1 MNMEIIIDGMHC
13 VNCSQNIKKR
23 LLREPGVVGVEI
35 DHVSGKAVIDID
47 NKTITSLKVCGCIR
61 ELGFSVRDNDI
72 LTVSIKGMHCASCA
86 SKVFNAL
93 SGLNNVS
100 EISVDSVREIAVI
113 HTVNGF
119 DGIDTIPGLVKD
131 AGFEFN
137 GIKEQS
143 DIPVDLQKELR
154 EKTIA
159 ITRIITAFLFSVPL
173 MIMMYIPQLSIHK
186 FVLYQLI
193 VLSPV
198 IAFVIFPIFRNG
210 IRDITNKSL
219 TMDVMYCLGIGT
231 ALVASILGTFNILLD
246 HSFVMFDTVLM
257 LGGFLMLGRFLEN
270 RAKVKAS
277 ATISKLIRLQP
288 KTAIKVL
295 DNTEHE
301 VDIVEVVPGD
311 ILRIR
316 PGDSIPV
323 DGMVAGGHSS
333 VDESLLSGEAIPVEK
348 TEGMTVSSGT
358 INKNGVLT
366 IIAQKVGND
375 TVLAQIV
382 KIVETAQRMKPPIQ
396 KIADKVVQWFIPVI
410 LGIALLTF
418 IVWYFIFNAS
428 VFFSLTSMIAVL
440 VIACP
445 CALGLASPTAV
456 SVGIGR
462 GAELGVLIKNGES
475 LEAMKK
481 CDTVVFDKTGT
492 LTKGVP
498 QVVDLYIPDGDTKR
512 ILSLMMSLEK
522 NSNHPLADAI
532 VKYAEQQGAQYFP
545 VNEFV
550 SVEGCGIFG
559 RIDNCDVVAGS
570 VDFTKNKKIETSS
583 ADSFIAEHIK
593 NGRSIIA
600 FSVNGVLSSVVA
612 IEDELRENS
621 KHAVSMLK
629 TMGFFTMVLS
639 GDNYQSAKNIAERV
653 GIDTVIA
660 PVLPSEKLQKIQELQ
675 KNGNRVI
682 FTGDGINDAAALSGA
697 DVGIAFGNGSD
708 IALESGDIIL
718 VKNDPLDIVTSI
730 QLGRKIYNR
739 IKQNI
744 FWAFAYNISLIP
756 LAAGAL
762 YPLWGFSFKPE
773 YAAFAMSLSSV
784 TVISL
789 SLMLKKFRM
798 KLSS

>member
-1 MNMEIIIDGMHC
+1 MEIIIDGMNC

-23 LLREPGVVGVEI
+23 LLREPGVVGVAI
-35 DHVSGKAVIDID
+35 DHVSGNAVIDID
-47 NKTITSLKVCGCIR
+47 NKKITSLKVCDCIR
-61 ELGFSVRDNDI
+61 ELGFSVREKDI

-86 SKVFNAL
+86 SRIHDAL
-93 SGLNNVS
+93 SELNNVS
-100 EISVDSVREIAVI
+100 EISIDIVGEKALI
-113 HTVNGF
+113 HTIKGFNGM
-119 DGIDTIPGLVKD
+119 DTIPDLVKD

-137 GIKEQS
+137 GIKEHY
-143 DIPVDLQKELR
+143 DIPIDLQKELR
-154 EKTIA
+154 GKMIA
-159 ITRIITAFLFSVPL
+159 IARIVAAFVFSIPL

-186 FVLYQLI
+186 FALYQLI

-198 IAFVIFPIFRNG
+198 ITFVIFPIIRNG
-210 IRDITNKSL
+210 IRDIVNKSL

-231 ALVASILGTFNILLD
+231 ALVSSILGTFNILLD

-257 LGGFLMLGRFLEN
+257 LGGFLMLGRYLES
-270 RAKVKAS
+270 RAKAKAS
-277 ATISKLIRLQP
+277 DTISKLIRLQP

-295 DNTEHE
+295 DDTEHE

-311 ILRIR
+311 VLRIR

-323 DGMVAGGHSS
+323 DGMVVGGHSS

-348 TEGMTVSSGT
+348 TEGLTVSSGT

-396 KIADKVVQWFIPVI
+396 KIADRVVQWFIPVI

-418 IVWYFIFNAS
+418 TVWHFIFDAS

-462 GAELGVLIKNGES
+462 GAELGILIKNGES

-498 QVVDLYIPDGDTKR
+498 LVVDLYIQGEDTNR

-522 NSNHPLADAI
+522 QSNHPLADAI
-532 VKYAEQQGAQYFP
+532 IKYAEHQGAQCVP
-545 VNEFV
+545 VYDFV
-550 SVEGCGIFG
+550 SVEGCGVVG
-559 RIDNCDVVAGS
+559 RIDNMDLVAGS
-570 VDFTKNKKIETSS
+570 VEFTKTNKIDTSS
-583 ADSFIAEHIK
+583 ADPFIAEHIK
-593 NGRSIIA
+593 TGRSIIV
-600 FSVNGVLSSVVA
+600 FSVNGVLSSVAA
-612 IEDELRENS
+612 IEDALRENS
-621 KHAVSMLK
+621 KQAVAMLK
-629 TMGFFTMVLS
+629 TMGFYTMVLS
-639 GDNYQSAKNIAERV
+639 GDNYQSAKSIAERV
-653 GIDTVIA
+653 GIDTAIA
-660 PVLPSEKLQKIQELQ
+660 PVLPSGKLQKIQELQ
-675 KNGNRVI
+675 KNGNKVI

-730 QLGRKIYNR
+730 QLGRMIYNR

-789 SLMLKKFRM
+789 SLMLKKFRV
-798 KLSS
+798 KLSP